1 MAEKKPEKKPEK
13 KLETKP
19 EKAPALHLF
28 AEVLARVHAVCADL
42 AEAGNW
48 PSGIDFSRIVVE
60 PPRDPSHGDMATNA
74 AMLLAKEAKAKPRDL
89 AEAIASRLRADA
101 LIASVDVAGPG
112 FINLTLNTEAWAE
125 ALRTVLRDGAAY
137 GRIAPVANAAKVN
150 VEYVSANPTGPMHVG
165 HCRGAVFGD
174 ALCSLLQ
181 FAGRDVTREYYINDA
196 GAQVD
201 VLARSAYLRYR
212 EALGEDIGAIP
223 EGLYPGDYLMPV
235 GQALVAEHGDRLLAM
250 PEAQWLPIVRA
261 KAIAMM
267 MEEIKG
273 DLAALN
279 IHHDVFF
286 SERSLIEAGN
296 NKVAETIDCLRTRG
310 DIYEGSLPPPKGKP
324 VEDYEDRV
332 QTLFRA
338 TAYGDDVDRPLI
350 KSDNSYTYFASDIA
364 NHRNKFERGFTDLID
379 VFGADHGGYV
389 KRMQAAVKAVSAGE
403 ATLDV
408 KIVQLVK
415 LLRNGEP
422 VKMSKRSG
430 DFVTLREVVDE
441 VGNDAVRF
449 MMLYRKNDAVLD
461 FDLAKVIEQ
470 SRDNPV
476 FYVQYGHARSHS
488 IFRNARE
495 EVVPDLPEDAVARS
509 AYLASAP
516 VERLTDPA
524 ELDLL
529 KRLALFPRLVEA
541 AAAAHEPHRI
551 AFYLYDLASEFHALW
566 TRGRDLPY
574 LRFIINNDAEM
585 TKARLAMVQGVALV
599 LASGL
604 AILGV
609 RAPDEMR

>member
-1 MAEKKPEKKPEK
+1 MVVSHQPQ
-13 KLETKP
+13 
-19 EKAPALHLF
+19 HLF
-28 AEVLARVHAVCADL
+28 ADMLARVRAVCAAELGAGADL
-42 AEAGNW
+42 
-48 PSGIDFSRIVVE
+48 SRVVVE
-60 PPRDPSHGDMATNA
+60 PPKDSSHGDMATNA
-74 AMLLAKEAKAKPRDL
+74 AMVLAKEAKAKPRDL
-89 AEAIASRLRADA
+89 AEQIAARLRADD
-101 LIASVDVAGPG
+101 LIASADVAGPG
-112 FINLTLNTEAWAE
+112 FINLTLKPSAWSD
-125 ALRTVLRDGAAY
+125 ALRSVLRDGDAY
-137 GRIAPVANAAKVN
+137 GRSAMGATEKVN

-174 ALCSLLQ
+174 ALASLLV
-181 FAGRDVTREYYINDA
+181 FTGYDVVREYYINDA

-201 VLARSAYLRYR
+201 VLARSAFLRYR
-212 EALGEDIGAIP
+212 EALGEDVGAIP
-223 EGLYPGDYLMPV
+223 DGLYPGDYLKPV
-235 GQALVAEHGDRLLAM
+235 GQALAAEYGGALNQM
-250 PEAQWLPIVRA
+250 PEERWLPIARS

-279 IHHDVFF
+279 IRHDVFF
-286 SERSLIEAGN
+286 SERSLIDGATDQ
-296 NKVAETIDCLRTRG
+296 VAATIEFLRAKG
-310 DIYEGSLPPPKGKP
+310 DVYEGRLPPPKGAP
-324 VEDYEDRV
+324 VEDYEDRE

-338 TAYGDDVDRPLI
+338 TAYGDDVDRPLK
-350 KSDNSYTYFASDIA
+350 KSDGGYTYFASDIA
-364 NHRNKFERGFTDLID
+364 YHKSKFDRGFHNLVD
-379 VFGADHGGYV
+379 VWGADHGGYV
-389 KRMQAAVKAVSAGE
+389 KRVEAAIKAVTSGK

-408 KIVQLVK
+408 KIVQLVR

-441 VGNDAVRF
+441 VGKDAVRF

-470 SRDNPV
+470 SRENPV
-476 FYVQYGHARSHS
+476 FYVQYGHARGHS
-488 IFRNARE
+488 VFRNAR
-495 EVVPDLPEDAVARS
+495 EVVPDLPEDANAR
-509 AYLASAP
+509 AAFLGRAAL
-516 VERLTDPA
+516 ERLTDPA

-529 KRLALFPRLVEA
+529 RRLALYPRIIEA

-574 LRFIINNDAEM
+574 LRFIINNDAEI
-585 TKARLAMVQGVALV
+585 TKARLALVQGVVSV

-609 RAPDEMR
+609 HAPDEMR

>member
-1 MAEKKPEKKPEK
+1 
-13 KLETKP
+13 
-19 EKAPALHLF
+19 
-28 AEVLARVHAVCADL
+28 
-42 AEAGNW
+42 
-48 PSGIDFSRIVVE
+48 
-60 PPRDPSHGDMATNA
+60 MATNA
-74 AMLLAKEAKAKPRDL
+74 AMVLAKDARSKPRDL
-89 AEAIASRLRADA
+89 AEQIAARLRSED
-101 LIASVDVAGPG
+101 LIAKVDIAGPG
-112 FINLTLNTEAWAE
+112 FINLTLKPIAWVE
-125 ALRTVLRDGAAY
+125 GLRTILREGTAY
-137 GRIAPVANAAKVN
+137 GRSNAPGAPKVN

-201 VLARSAYLRYR
+201 VLARSAYLRYQ
-212 EALGEDIGAIP
+212 EALGEEIGAIP
-223 EGLYPGDYLMPV
+223 EGLYPGDYLKPV
-235 GQALVAEHGDRLLAM
+235 GQALAAEHGDRLRHM
-250 PEAQWLPIVRA
+250 SEAQWLPIVRS

-267 MEEIKG
+267 MDEIKG

-286 SERSLIEAGN
+286 SERSLIESGN
-296 NKVAETIDCLRTRG
+296 NKVAETIDFLRARG
-310 DIYEGSLPPPKGKP
+310 DIYQGRLPPPKGKP
-324 VEDYEDRV
+324 VEDYEDRE
-332 QTLFRA
+332 QCLFRA

-350 KSDNSYTYFASDIA
+350 KSDGSYTYFASDIA
-364 NHRNKFERGFTDLID
+364 NHKNKFDRGFADLID

-389 KRMQAAVKAVSAGE
+389 KRMQAAVKAVTAGK

-408 KIVQLVK
+408 KIVQLVR
-415 LLRNGEP
+415 LLRDGEP

-441 VGNDAVRF
+441 VGRDAVRF

-476 FYVQYGHARSHS
+476 FYVQYGHARGYS

-495 EVVPDLPEDAVARS
+495 VLADLPVEAEARR
-509 AYLASAP
+509 AYLSTAA
-516 VERLTDPA
+516 VERLDQTE

-529 KRLALFPRLVEA
+529 RRLALYPRMIEGA
-541 AAAAHEPHRI
+541 AATHEPHRV

-566 TRGRDLPY
+566 TKGRDLPH
-574 LRFIINNDAEM
+574 LRFIINNDASL
-585 TKARLAMVQGVALV
+585 TRARLAMVQAVVSV

-609 RAPDEMR
+609 HAPVEMR